1 MFLLIHP
8 LLETRYICL
17 ALLAHMAW
25 FTSPHTYAQTR
36 CERMEVSVPA
46 KGSHIDVLKP
56 EIRWQGNPLDTYRL
70 QVAVVLPEARLLDSV
85 DTQVVGTRW
94 AFGAPISVPLAAV
107 KVVVS
112 RNCDTY
118 TVQDLNAAPPHFF
131 YDALAQCAIEPM
143 SVVQT
148 QNTLRWKASSKADK
162 FAITFFEAV
171 SDLGKLLEVR
181 RIDRIETTEP
191 FWDMP
196 VALQSKSDTTSS
208 VASTMV
214 ASVQAQCGVV
224 WSQPRAI
231 SISSQQ
237 H

>member
-1 MFLLIHP
+1 MFLFPRTLR
-8 LLETRYICL
+8 ETRYIRL
-17 ALLAHMAW
+17 ALLAAIAW
-25 FTSPHTYAQTR
+25 TLSSQAYAQTQ
-36 CERMEVSVPA
+36 CERVEILAPV
-46 KGSHIDVLKP
+46 KGVHIDDSKP

-112 RNCDTY
+112 RNCEHY

-131 YDALAQCAIEPM
+131 YDARAQCAVEPM

-148 QNTLRWKASSKADK
+148 QNTLRWKASPKADK

-171 SDLGKLLEVR
+171 SDLGKLVEVR
-181 RIDRIETTEP
+181 RIDRFETTES
-191 FWDMP
+191 FWDIP
-196 VALQSKSDTTSS
+196 AALQSKPVTTSS

-231 SISSQQ
+231 SISSQ
-237 H
+237 HH